1 MTAKPTAP
9 ERLDRIERGLAQV
22 ATAMRQCV
30 GWHPGHNGQRE
41 WQEIL
46 DEQRE
51 QIALERRPAPQAPE
65 RRDKATV

>member
-9 ERLDRIERGLAQV
+9 DRLDRIEGALAQA

-41 WQEIL
+41 LQQIL

-51 QIALERRPAPQAPE
+51 QIALERGPAPQAPE
-65 RRDKATV
+65 RREAVRA